1 MERMTPHIG
10 IEPGAGLVGRFG
22 DTVVLI
28 PRGTPGA
35 AGDAGQPDGAG
46 QPAKISPW
54 PSSSSWRPPSR
65 PTPSCPPP

>member
-28 PRGTPGA
+28 PRGTPGT
-35 AGDAGQPDGAG
+35 AGGARQPEKSGASLVATTASLF
-46 QPAKISPW
+46 P
-54 PSSSSWRPPSR
+54 R
-65 PTPSCPPP
+65 T